1 MSHAVRTCVWRLAA
15 KLKRRLAHE
24 RGSVAVVTAVM
35 MVPMLG
41 FAAFAVDM
49 GNWYQARKAA
59 QAAADA
65 GALAGA
71 QDLPNSSSTATT
83 DATTYSNKNLAGRI
97 SAASVSVT
105 TPYNSNSNQIKVTV
119 TASNVPSIFGN
130 LLGISSETITASA
143 VAQGSSGGGPAAIFA
158 NDSTCSDNSVLIN
171 SNNPSISGTIVTNG
185 NFNYQGNKG
194 GSFGAVAYGNGT
206 NGCSPNWGGA
216 SYTSKTQNSSSRSWP
231 LDFRTLPNPC
241 GSGNSWSVYN
251 LSSSTSWNS
260 GSYPSGVYCLT
271 GSGGW
276 TFTIGAVTCSP
287 CTIYDE
293 TTSGVTI
300 NFNGNGGTF
309 SPLWNGLFVYT
320 AASDSSGSAVTLDGN
335 GNTNFGG
342 AIFAP
347 NGTILE
353 NANNWS
359 TTAFLEANKV
369 KITGAGFTLS
379 GVSGGWSG
387 NSGTGY
393 LVQ

>member
-1 MSHAVRTCVWRLAA
+1 VIARL
-15 KLKRRLAHE
+15 KKRLVHE
-24 RGSVAVVTAVM
+24 RGSVAVITAVM

-41 FAAFAVDM
+41 FAALAVDM

-71 QDLPNSSSTATT
+71 QDLPSSSSNATT
-83 DATTYSNKNLAGRI
+83 DATTYANKNLAGRI
-97 SAASVSVT
+97 SGASVSVS
-105 TPYNSNSNQIKVTV
+105 TPYNSNSNQIKVTI
-119 TASNVPSIFGN
+119 TASNVPSIFGSI
-130 LLGISSETITASA
+130 LGVSSETITASA
-143 VAQGSSGGGPAAIFA
+143 VAQANSGGGPAAIFA

-171 SNNPSISGTIVTNG
+171 SNNPSISGTIDSNG
-185 NFNYQGNKG
+185 NFDYQGNKG
-194 GSFGAVAYGNGT
+194 GSFGTVAYGNGT
-206 NGCSPNWGGA
+206 NSCSPSWGGA
-216 SYTSKTQNSSSRSWP
+216 SYTSQVHNTTSQPWP
-231 LDFRTLPNPC
+231 LDFRTLTNPC
-241 GSGNSWSVYN
+241 TSPPSGDTVYN
-251 LSSSTSWNS
+251 LSASTSWNS
-260 GSYPSGVYCLT
+260 GSYPSGIYCLT

-276 TFTIGAVTCSP
+276 TFTIGSVTCSP

-293 TTSGVTI
+293 TTNGVTI
-300 NFNGNGGTF
+300 NFDGNGGTF

-335 GNTNFGG
+335 GSTNFGG

-369 KITGAGFTLS
+369 KITGSGFTLS